1 MDVLDCW
8 GSSSST
14 IEYGTSIVP
23 KLTNEDPASIWS
35 KKREVATS
43 TVGPQNWQIDMN
55 SMSPN
60 ILMYKNIQGSK
71 VRETRHPLF
80 QP

>member
-8 GSSSST
+8 GST

-35 KKREVATS
+35 KKKREVATS
-43 TVGPQNWQIDMN
+43 TVGPQYLQIGW
-55 SMSPN
+55 
-60 ILMYKNIQGSK
+60 ILITVFK
-71 VRETRHPLF
+71 VQR
-80 QP
+80 

>member
-8 GSSSST
+8 GST

-35 KKREVATS
+35 KKKREVATS
-43 TVGPQNWQIDMN
+43 TVGPQNLQIGCI
-55 SMSPN
+55 P
-60 ILMYKNIQGSK
+60 I
-71 VRETRHPLF
+71 F
-80 QP
+80 

>member
-8 GSSSST
+8 GST

-35 KKREVATS
+35 KREVATS
-43 TVGPQNWQIDMN
+43 TVGPQNLQVGM
-55 SMSPN
+55 
-60 ILMYKNIQGSK
+60 
-71 VRETRHPLF
+71 
-80 QP
+80 

>member
-8 GSSSST
+8 GST

-43 TVGPQNWQIDMN
+43 TVRP
-55 SMSPN
+55 
-60 ILMYKNIQGSK
+60 KNLWIGC
-71 VRETRHPLF
+71 TPIF
-80 QP
+80 

>member
-8 GSSSST
+8 GST

-35 KKREVATS
+35 KKKREVATS
-43 TVGPQNWQIDMN
+43 TVGPLYLQIGWI
-55 SMSPN
+55 P
-60 ILMYKNIQGSK
+60 I
-71 VRETRHPLF
+71 F
-80 QP
+80 

>member
-8 GSSSST
+8 GST

-35 KKREVATS
+35 KKKREVATS
-43 TVGPQNWQIDMN
+43 TVGPQNLQIGCI
-55 SMSPN
+55 P
-60 ILMYKNIQGSK
+60 IFLY
-71 VRETRHPLF
+71 T
-80 QP
+80 